1 MLNVGGWRFEV
12 IGYRLEVRGWSLLII
27 GCWLFDTFV
36 FDINNIE
43 APSFEIILC

>member
-1 MLNVGGWRFEV
+1 MIGGWRLEV
-12 IGYRLEVRGWSLLII
+12 SGLRLEVI

-36 FDINNIE
+36 VDINNIE

>member
-1 MLNVGGWRFEV
+1 MDVGGWRLEV
-12 IGYRLEVRGWSLLII
+12 IGYRLEVGGRRLLVI

-36 FDINNIE
+36 VDINNIE

>member
-1 MLNVGGWRFEV
+1 MEVGGWRLEV
-12 IGYRLEVRGWSLLII
+12 SGWRLEVI

-36 FDINNIE
+36 VDINNIE